1 MADWT
6 TIADTQVDPDAPVTS
21 ELGYAWRDN
30 PIAIAE
36 GASGAPRI
44 THSALLAPVAG
55 TAYTVLPYTNLN
67 VTTASP
73 TSTYVS
79 RGVCIR
85 GGVVTVTVTNN
96 SGSTCQVSGG
106 TPGYTVSAGTTD
118 TRAVT
123 IGAFQNLTFL
133 TTLVGGSSATSTVR
147 IQIGNDAPRVY
158 V

>member
-44 THSALLAPVAG
+44 TQSALLAPVAG
-55 TAYTVLPYTNLN
+55 TAYTVLPDTNIN

-73 TSTYVS
+73 TATYIS

-106 TPGYTVSAGTTD
+106 TPTYTVSAGATN

-123 IGAFQNLTFL
+123 IGSFQNLIFL
-133 TTLVGGSSATSTVR
+133 TTLAVGTSGQSVVR